1 MQKQLYS
8 MYVAFTD
15 VHMVLADMSG
25 QLEQRNE
32 LHAQAEQRT
41 GKILGHDSDS
51 THRRDLLQAS
61 MMMMMAAS
69 AGMAAADDLSP
80 SRDMR
85 DERGQGKAHQLHLLR
100 SHDHVVARSI
110 AMVALPGQD
119 QEGPSSHILL

>member
-41 GKILGHDSDS
+41 GKILATTATPHTAG
-51 THRRDLLQAS
+51 TWLQAS

-100 SHDHVVARSI
+100 FA
-110 AMVALPGQD
+110 
-119 QEGPSSHILL
+119 